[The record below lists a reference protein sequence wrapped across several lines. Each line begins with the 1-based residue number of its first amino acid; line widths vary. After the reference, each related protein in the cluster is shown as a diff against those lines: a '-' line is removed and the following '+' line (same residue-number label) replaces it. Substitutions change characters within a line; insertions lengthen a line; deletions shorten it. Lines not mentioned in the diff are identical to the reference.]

1 MYIVCVN
8 QKVARLLLFFSNKK
22 VDLYSNCV
30 IMYIQLEKKEQYMKK
45 KIQITGIVK
54 EDSVNVEYETGKH
67 DSVSSAEAELLTM
80 MDYTQSGPFPVNNV
94 KLIKTIYN
102 FVECY
107 KDEMEL
113 KYGS

>member
-1 MYIVCVN
+1 MYIVYVN